1 MIPLF
6 MNALMMIAVIL
17 LIGSLDLSICIVGMT
32 LLGIY
37 CIMVLMLQ
45 SSLLAASFQKKEQDG
60 FLFSSIASRIER
72 TFEIKLLAG
81 YDSSFEHVEKQFD
94 DAYYP
99 SVLALA
105 KVQNIL
111 SSSDRMAAA
120 GFQAVLLLVS
130 GARIAAGAMT
140 IGEYSGIAG

>member
-1 MIPLF
+1 MHRRH
-6 MNALMMIAVIL
+6 NASWGVLHYGAYA
-17 LIGSLDLSICIVGMT
+17 ST
-32 LLGIY
+32 LTACRFI
-37 CIMVLMLQ
+37 
-45 SSLLAASFQKKEQDG
+45 SKKEEDG
-60 FLFSSIASRIER
+60 FLFSSIASRIAR

-94 DAYYP
+94 VAYYP

-105 KVQNIL
+105 KVQSIV

-130 GARIAAGAMT
+130 GARIATGAMT
-140 IGEYSGIAG
+140 IGNLP